1 MANRQ
6 DIETLQSRVYE
17 AMRTLEELK
26 KTPQSV
32 AGDSWVFYRHDVEPD
47 WDYEV
52 HGVTDPAYAKL
63 YKLTYNVPDPTRGF
77 INLFYFY
84 EFDTPAQD
92 ISFNI
97 EPVGNDPYSYWLK
110 IKHVDYNSNP
120 AGISMRFLI
129 FSPQKGNLV
138 IEEQVL

>member
-6 DIETLQSRVYE
+6 DIETLQTRVYE
-17 AMRTLEELK
+17 AKRTLEELK

-32 AGDSWVFYRHDVEPD
+32 AGDSWVFYRHDADPD

-52 HGVTDPAYAKL
+52 HGITDPAYVKL
-63 YKLTYNVPDPTRGF
+63 YKCTYQVPDPSRGF
-77 INLFYFY
+77 INMFFFY
-84 EFDTPAQD
+84 EFDTPSQD
-92 ISFNI
+92 ISFNT
-97 EPVGNDPYSYWLK
+97 EPVGNDPYSFWLK
-110 IKHVDYNSNP
+110 IKHVDYNSNA
-120 AGISMRFLI
+120 AGIKMRFLI